1 MTEPTEAN
9 PGASDTDRRPR
20 ASDGTTI
27 GRLRSVVRW
36 LVLFGGP
43 ALAAVAM
50 WTHPHSGDD
59 VYASLLPV
67 ADTFLATHVLYFG
80 GVALLS
86 GGLYL
91 LVAGYDDPLASVAR
105 FGAAVYAVLML
116 GFVATVGITSG
127 LLLRESRALAPAKQ
141 EGFAHALQYLH
152 TEPLLIAAGALGGLG
167 YLVSVVSIAVVRRRA
182 GDHWAPLALL
192 VSSVVA
198 VGAHSGWAAIAGMGA
213 FVVAV
218 AWLEFRSSPAGTTEA
233 DDASPA
239 T

>member
-1 MTEPTEAN
+1 M
-9 PGASDTDRRPR
+9 G
-20 ASDGTTI
+20 I
-27 GRLRSVVRW
+27 
-36 LVLFGGP
+36 
-43 ALAAVAM
+43 
-50 WTHPHSGDD
+50 HPHSGDD

-67 ADTFLATHVLYFG
+67 ADTFLATHVLYFS

-91 LVAGYDDPLASVAR
+91 LVVGYDDPLASIAR

-116 GFVATVGITSG
+116 GFVASVGITSG

-141 EGFAHALQYLH
+141 EGVAHALQYLH

-167 YLVSVVSIAVVRRRA
+167 YLVSVVSIAVVRHRT

-192 VSSVVA
+192 VGSVIA
-198 VGAHSGWAAIAGMGA
+198 VGAHSGWAAITGMGA

-218 AWLEFRSSPAGTTEA
+218 AWLEFRSIPPGSTDG
-233 DDASPA
+233 DDASP
-239 T
+239 TT